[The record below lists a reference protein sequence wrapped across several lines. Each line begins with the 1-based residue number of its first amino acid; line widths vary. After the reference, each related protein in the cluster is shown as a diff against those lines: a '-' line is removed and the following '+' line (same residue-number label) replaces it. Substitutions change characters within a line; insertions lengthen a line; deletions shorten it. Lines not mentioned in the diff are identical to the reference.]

1 LSVYRGWWYAEDYP
15 WDDEQMVDPEKR
27 NGDG

>member
-15 WDDEQMVDPEKR
+15 WDNEQMVDPEKR